1 MDRPI
6 RQHQSLVLIIIDLI
20 FAAGFESVM
29 LSNFVILIVLFFF
42 HIFRSVLII
51 LIFPHCPLDKCSM
64 HRLCKFIQVGSFQC
78 HIEKV
83 SLSVQNILLSKSQ
96 HG

>member
-20 FAAGFESVM
+20 FAAGCESVI
-29 LSNFVILIVLFFF
+29 SPNFVIFIF

-51 LIFPHCPLDKCSM
+51 LIFPHCPVDKCNM
-64 HRLCKFIQVGSFQC
+64 HRLYKFIQVGSFQC
-78 HIEKV
+78 HSEKV
-83 SLSVQNILLSKSQ
+83 SLSAQNILLSD
-96 HG
+96 